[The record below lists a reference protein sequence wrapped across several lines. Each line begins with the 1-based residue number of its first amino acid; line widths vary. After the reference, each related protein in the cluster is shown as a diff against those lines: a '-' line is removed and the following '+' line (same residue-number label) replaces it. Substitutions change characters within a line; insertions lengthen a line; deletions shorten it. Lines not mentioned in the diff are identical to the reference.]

1 MSECETAGRLHSSL
15 AMKKRLVVFAAV
27 ALLLAG
33 GLFAIRKRLLHQHPA
48 SQESTLKAHLGQI
61 FIVGI
66 PGPVLDPATE
76 QQLRYIQPGGIVL
89 YFRNFSSTAQLQS
102 LITQLQSLARETT
115 GRPYLIMLD
124 EEPGG
129 ATRLGLFRN
138 VFAFGE
144 PNWNQIDH
152 DIGTLERLGINV
164 ELAPLADFPFNHE
177 SFIRRRIPAHNV
189 EALEVFNTRFIAL
202 LQRHGISATL
212 KHFPGM
218 GAFIDDPHKKL
229 PRAEVEAG
237 MMKASVKIF
246 QQGIASGAD
255 LVMTG
260 HAVYDNLD
268 PEHPATLSR
277 KIVTGLLR
285 QKLNFQ
291 GPIITDDLSDM
302 PFITGQDISLDEA
315 TVQAMEAGH
324 TMVLFSH
331 KLAKTLRIFDQ
342 VLIRAEQD
350 PALTEIVEADCQ
362 RVFAFKE
369 AHFSRTGT
377 PGARPSGP
385 GF

>member
-1 MSECETAGRLHSSL
+1 MKMKRWL
-15 AMKKRLVVFAAV
+15 ALLAV
-27 ALLLAG
+27 AILLSVC
-33 GLFAIRKRLLHQHPA
+33 GLFVFHRMHPA
-48 SQESTLKAHLGQI
+48 RQPEAPPESAFKAHLGQT

-66 PGPVLDPATE
+66 PGPALDPATE
-76 QQLRYIQPGGIVL
+76 QLLRYIQPGGIVL
-89 YFRNFSSTAQLQS
+89 YFRNFSSADQLQH
-102 LITQLQSLARETT
+102 LIVQLQTLARETT
-115 GRPYLIMLD
+115 GHPYLIMLD

-144 PNWNQIDH
+144 PNWTQIDH
-152 DIGTLERLGINV
+152 DIGTMERLGINV

-189 EALEVFNTRFIAL
+189 EALEAFNRRFIEL
-202 LQRHGISATL
+202 LKRHGISATL

-229 PRAEVEAG
+229 PRAEVETR
-237 MMKASVKIF
+237 MMNASLKIF

-260 HAVYDNLD
+260 HAVYGNLD

-277 KIVTGLLR
+277 EIVTGLLR
-285 QKLNFQ
+285 RKMNFQ

-302 PFITGQDISLDEA
+302 PFITGSDLSLDEA

-331 KLAKTLRIFDQ
+331 KLTKTRRIFDQ
-342 VLIRAEQD
+342 VLARADTD
-350 PALTEIVEADCQ
+350 PMLAATIEAGYKSIV
-362 RVFAFKE
+362 AFKD
-369 AHFSRTGT
+369 
-377 PGARPSGP
+377 AR
-385 GF
+385 FR